1 MLKGIKPRRPQNSMG
16 SWNSPVLETGFILV
30 KCGARALR
38 DCAHHLGDRWDA
50 LKGDWNAALET
61 ARLGFSALKWAHKK
75 RRSRRGDADCRL
87 EASRA
92 SRASSPQTLKPCLG
106 CQTHHASVSRALP
119 LLRPAQDLLQGRGDE
134 LRQNRLQLIHHTV
147 SDLLGDHPQVRVL
160 DLAGRGHAGVRGP
173 ARHEGCSRAIAG
185 RRAER

>member
-87 EASRA
+87 EASRPQGLKGFKGLKL
-92 SRASSPQTLKPCLG
+92 SSPAWGVKRTTPASHERSPCSG
-106 CQTHHASVSRALP
+106 PRKTSSKVEAMSSGKIAS
-119 LLRPAQDLLQGRGDE
+119 
-134 LRQNRLQLIHHTV
+134 N
-147 SDLLGDHPQVRVL
+147 
-160 DLAGRGHAGVRGP
+160 
-173 ARHEGCSRAIAG
+173 
-185 RRAER
+185 